1 MLDAPPPCLGPGV
14 AMWSRTLLSP
24 RSLLLTD
31 LRDRMSFPTMATG
44 HPPVTPE
51 TLDQGVSWVE
61 KRALVEGQTPGSGGR
76 S

>member
-1 MLDAPPPCLGPGV
+1 
-14 AMWSRTLLSP
+14 MWSRTLLSP